1 LTDDDG
7 LRHRAT
13 ELGVEVSYWD
23 VAGELHHAAAETLR
37 AVVDVL
43 EADAAAGPA
52 RRLEPVIVA
61 PAGPFPVGDLTE
73 LHLTLDD
80 GTSLEVQPEH
90 TTANLPPELP
100 TGCHRL
106 VGAAHGVE
114 EVATV
119 VVPPPTM
126 PRDPALA
133 RGVGLF
139 VPTYA
144 LWERAGPL
152 PSFAHL
158 AALTARAPRLGV
170 DLVSTLPLYAA
181 FLDEPFDPSP
191 YSPLSRL
198 HWNEVY
204 IDDAAL
210 PAARVP
216 PAGDLIDWQAL
227 ARRRRAQL
235 LDLSVDLDPYLQAA
249 VTRFL
254 AERPDVADFARYR
267 AGRPDPVDAGRP
279 AALVRRSHEI
289 AQYLA
294 HRQLSGVEGSGRAAL
309 GLDLPIGSHPDGYE
323 TWAHGPLFAS
333 TMTVGAPPDEFFSE
347 GQNWGF
353 PPQLPA
359 AGRRDGHELWRRLV
373 ERAGEPA
380 SMLRIDHV
388 MGVHRLWWI
397 PAGASAKD
405 GVYVR
410 YSREELLAV
419 IATQAV
425 VTDTTIVGEDLG
437 TVPDE
442 VTEAMARWDMLG
454 MFEEQFLL
462 YRDDDE
468 LDAIPARSVAGVRTH
483 DMPAFAAAIAGD
495 AAPGVDRYRRLV
507 AGAVGHPVGDRASEL
522 FDAAV
527 ERLAASDAYTIIVD
541 LDDLVGETEPHNVP
555 GQQLP
560 TTWRRRLRAP
570 MSEVLAEP
578 DVRRQLE
585 QLASRR
591 GRTR

>member
-1 LTDDDG
+1 MTDDDG

-13 ELGVEVSYWD
+13 RLGVEASYWD
-23 VAGELHHAAAETLR
+23 VAGELHHASVETLH

-43 EADAAAGPA
+43 EADETAGPT

-61 PAGPFPVGDLTE
+61 PTGPVPIGDLTE
-73 LHLTLDD
+73 LHLTLED
-80 GTSLEVQPEH
+80 GTTLELPREH
-90 TTANLPPELP
+90 TTASLPPELP
-100 TGCHRL
+100 IGCHRL
-106 VGAAHGVE
+106 VGATHGAE

-126 PRDPALA
+126 PRNVALA
-133 RGVGLF
+133 GTVGLF

-144 LWERAGPL
+144 LWERTNPL
-152 PSFAHL
+152 PSFVHL
-158 AALTARAPRLGV
+158 AALAARAPRLGV
-170 DLVSTLPLYAA
+170 GLVATLPLYAA

-210 PAARVP
+210 PAIRVP

-235 LDLSVDLDPYLQAA
+235 LDLSVDLDPYLQTA
-249 VTRFL
+249 VARFL

-267 AGRPDPVDAGRP
+267 ASRPDPVDAGRP
-279 AALVRRSHEI
+279 VALVRRSHEV

-294 HRQLSGVEGSGRAAL
+294 HRQLAGVEGTGRAAL

-323 TWAHGPLFAS
+323 TWAHGPLFAT

-359 AGRRDGHELWRRLV
+359 AGRRSGHELWRRLV
-373 ERAGEPA
+373 ARAGEPA

-397 PAGASAKD
+397 PTGASAKD

-410 YSREELLAV
+410 YPREELLAV
-419 IATQAV
+419 IAAQAV

-442 VTEAMARWDMLG
+442 VTDAMARWEMLG

-462 YRDDDE
+462 YRDDEE
-468 LDAIPARSVAGVRTH
+468 LDAIPARSIAGIRTH
-483 DMPAFAAAIAGD
+483 DMPAWEAAIAGD
-495 AAPGVDRYRRLV
+495 AAPGVERYRRLV
-507 AGAVGHPVGDRASEL
+507 AGAVGHPVGDRAPEL
-522 FDAAV
+522 FDAAL
-527 ERLAASDAYTIIVD
+527 ERLADSDAHTVLVD
-541 LDDLVGETEPHNVP
+541 LDDLIGETEPHNVP

-560 TTWRRRLRAP
+560 TTWRRRLRVP
-570 MSEVLAEP
+570 MSELLTEP
-578 DVRRQLE
+578 DVRRRLE
-585 QLASRR
+585 LLTSRR